1 MKKII
6 KTIISFAII
15 ICNSF
20 LFNASSSVSAAP
32 AKGTDAGSTPGTT
45 SSYVDSSCSYLLGLT
60 SWNCGVNI
68 NNEDTLKSGIWTI
81 VANIAKDI
89 TVIAAYLVIGYVI
102 YGGYLYIFSAGDP
115 SKVASGKKT
124 LTQAFI
130 GLAIVMLANI
140 IMDTIRFVLLGN
152 GKLNCNPAT
161 GEGCIDGAG
170 VSNLVNQTIQWFIGV
185 GGTVSAVFVV
195 LGGIS
200 LMTSNGDPGKV
211 QKAKQTITYALIGL
225 AIVGL
230 SQIITAFVTN
240 MIREAGK
247 QSQFTNNTI
256 STITK
261 EQND

>member
-1 MKKII
+1 
-6 KTIISFAII
+6 
-15 ICNSF
+15 
-20 LFNASSSVSAAP
+20 
-32 AKGTDAGSTPGTT
+32 
-45 SSYVDSSCSYLLGLT
+45 
-60 SWNCGVNI
+60 
-68 NNEDTLKSGIWTI
+68 
-81 VANIAKDI
+81 
-89 TVIAAYLVIGYVI
+89 
-102 YGGYLYIFSAGDP
+102 
-115 SKVASGKKT
+115 
-124 LTQAFI
+124 
-130 GLAIVMLANI
+130 MLANI

-161 GEGCIDGAG
+161 GEGCIDSAG
-170 VSNLVNQTIQWFIGV
+170 VSNLINQAIQWFIGV
-185 GGTVSAVFVV
+185 GGTVSAVFIV

-211 QKAKQTITYALIGL
+211 QKAKQTIIYALIGL

-240 MIREAGK
+240 MIREAGE